1 MGGRGGEQ
9 PLSAQRRSGDGVL
22 HGNAQEAPPVSPP
35 AHRRAGAEHAWR
47 ARRPY
52 VDQEA
57 EELLA
62 VAVPTPANF
71 AGQDEEAL
79 WPWLEQFWVAGLLAA
94 ACGLESR
101 AVRAV
106 CLVGWGA
113 LSCEGAHQSGVAAQ
127 SLPMRGSKKVKNAK
141 QAKVES
147 TRK

>member
-1 MGGRGGEQ
+1 VTGG
-9 PLSAQRRSGDGVL
+9 ST
-22 HGNAQEAPPVSPP
+22 
-35 AHRRAGAEHAWR
+35 HRRAGAEHAWR
-47 ARRPY
+47 AGRPY

>member
-1 MGGRGGEQ
+1 M
-9 PLSAQRRSGDGVL
+9 

-106 CLVGWGA
+106 CLVGWAPCLVRGLTKVA
-113 LSCEGAHQSGVAAQ
+113 SQHKGSPCGVAKR
-127 SLPMRGSKKVKNAK
+127 LKMKN
-141 QAKVES
+141 
-147 TRK
+147 RPR